1 MFLSCS
7 AALSSPNSSRK
18 DARSPRRRKQHVLF
32 VAIAALAV
40 STATASAFTFT
51 RIGIPAGESASEV
64 LAVDDAVSLAGCFT
78 SHSEQGPTRRY
89 TRSTAARWT
98 PAEGLKQLPLLPS
111 TPSSAERERPQS
123 VVGAMDLTNNGARL
137 LFTSHT
143 TPEEGRA
150 AATCSADGSN
160 VVPITSSPGGQDL
173 QVGTQISDDAATIFG
188 YYLDA
193 QLNTKPVFWTAGG
206 GFQPLAL
213 PAGFNAAA
221 PISRCISADGKTSA
235 GNMWNANSEIGTS
248 STQAYRWTATG
259 GVSGLGFLPGGDY
272 SATLALSSDG
282 STVIGISTVDPDG
295 FFSEAALFMWTPSG
309 GMIDLGRPEYN
320 YGYAQLFDSA
330 GVSADGSVAAVGLS
344 DVIADDAADV
354 SYIVNTA
361 EKSYV
366 EFTEAV
372 AKAGGSDAIAGWS
385 NFVIRGI
392 TDNGNTVFGR
402 ARSPDGKTEGFIA
415 QFPPGFLRKMERPA
429 RLANIATRL
438 RVGSGNRVSIAG
450 FIITGNV
457 PKRVILRG
465 IGPSLAGQGVQ
476 DALTDPV
483 LELHR
488 PDGSVVTNDDWKSSQ
503 RAEIETTGVAPAND
517 REAAIVATLAPGSYT
532 AVLSGKN
539 SGIGVGLV
547 ELYDLNSTADARLAN
562 ISTRGF
568 VDTGESAMIG
578 GVIVRKGT
586 TRVLIR
592 AIGPSLQ
599 SAGVTGAL
607 LDPQLNLHDADGT
620 LYKSND
626 NWKETDDEEGDAEAI
641 TRTGLAPSDD
651 RESAIRTFL
660 LPGNWTAIVR
670 GADGGTGVALVE
682 VYDLGRYSP

>member
-1 MFLSCS
+1 
-7 AALSSPNSSRK
+7 
-18 DARSPRRRKQHVLF
+18 
-32 VAIAALAV
+32 
-40 STATASAFTFT
+40 
-51 RIGIPAGESASEV
+51 
-64 LAVDDAVSLAGCFT
+64 
-78 SHSEQGPTRRY
+78 
-89 TRSTAARWT
+89 
-98 PAEGLKQLPLLPS
+98 
-111 TPSSAERERPQS
+111 
-123 VVGAMDLTNNGARL
+123 MDLTNNGARL

-160 VVPITSSPGGQDL
+160 VVPITGSPGGQNL
-173 QVGTQISDDAATIFG
+173 QVATQISDNAATIFG

-193 QLNTKPVFWTAGG
+193 QLNTQPVYWTAGG

-235 GNMWNANSEIGTS
+235 GNMWNANSDIGAS
-248 STQAYRWTATG
+248 PNQAYRWTATG
-259 GVSGLGFLPGGDY
+259 GVSGLGYLPGGNY

-282 STVIGISTVDPDG
+282 STIIGVSNRDPDD
-295 FFSEAALFMWTPSG
+295 FFSEAALFMWTPSS
-309 GMIDLGRPEYN
+309 GMIDLGRPEYT
-320 YGYAQLFDSA
+320 YGYSEIFQSG
-330 GVSADGSVAAVGLS
+330 GVSADGTVAAVGMS
-344 DVIADDAADV
+344 DVVSDATNV

-361 EKSYV
+361 QKSYI

-372 AKAGGSDAIAGWS
+372 AIAGGSSAIVGWS
-385 NFVIRGI
+385 DFVIRGM
-392 TDNGNTVFGR
+392 TVNGNTVFGR
-402 ARSPDGKTEGFIA
+402 ARNPDGKTEGFIA
-415 QFPPGFLRKMERPA
+415 QFAPGFLRKMERPA

-450 FIITGNV
+450 FIITGNA
-457 PKRVILRG
+457 PKRVLLRG
-465 IGPSLAGQGVQ
+465 IGPSLTGQGVQ
-476 DALTDPV
+476 DALADPV
-483 LELHR
+483 LTLHR
-488 PDGSVVTNDDWKSSQ
+488 PDGTAVTNDDWKSSQ
-503 RAEIETTGVAPAND
+503 RTDIEASGVAPADD

-539 SGIGVGLV
+539 SAIGVGLV

-599 SAGVTGAL
+599 AAGVTGAL
-607 LDPQLNLHDADGT
+607 VDPQLNLHDANGT
-620 LYKSND
+620 LYRSND
-626 NWKETDDEEGDAEAI
+626 NWKETDDEYNDAAAI
-641 TRTGLAPSDD
+641 TRSGLAPSDD

-670 GADGGTGVALVE
+670 GAGGGTGVALVE